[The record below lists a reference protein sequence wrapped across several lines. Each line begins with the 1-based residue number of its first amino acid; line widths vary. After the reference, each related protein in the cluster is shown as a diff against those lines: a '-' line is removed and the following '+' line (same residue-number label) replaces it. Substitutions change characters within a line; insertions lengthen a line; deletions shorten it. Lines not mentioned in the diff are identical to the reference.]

1 MSLQPGETG
10 SEREAVMLCLLC
22 NSDKQREFTA
32 EINIH
37 FNGLKNIDN
46 PGVLLLPQLLLCLD
60 CGFSR
65 FTTPRMELTLLATG
79 IPPSAAINRPAFSGE
94 EN

>member
-1 MSLQPGETG
+1 MS
-10 SEREAVMLCLLC
+10 CLMC

-37 FNGLKNIDN
+37 FSGIKNIDN
-46 PGVLLLPQLLLCLD
+46 PGVLFLPRLRVCLD
-60 CGFSR
+60 CGFSS
-65 FTTPRMELTLLATG
+65 FTTPKIELTLLATG
-79 IPPSAAINRPAFSGE
+79 IPPSTAINPPALRGE